1 MRTLVSLSAL
11 CALLILSSAM
21 PAKAEVET
29 RKRWMLDMS
38 HGPLRTVSVNDAM
51 GGTATY
57 HYMTIKVKN
66 GTEFARQWHPRVEA
80 ITDTNK
86 TYLSGGYNSALSGI
100 RKAEKD
106 KTLVALGSTAG
117 KLKPG
122 QTVNGV
128 AIFGPLDALYDR
140 INVQIYGLV
149 DPVATY
155 KVEQYGAKSPA
166 GAKEDDVV
174 LGDDSVIVDSVYWDR
189 NQKIL
194 KRLKQ
199 AAKESGGTVPQPNV
213 EYMEVAEN
221 RYWSMDFERLGDEF
235 FAEDDIITPKGEGW
249 AIAGAPRGLR
259 VISTEN

>member
-1 MRTLVSLSAL
+1 MRTLFTLSAL
-11 CALLILSSAM
+11 CALLILTAWS
-21 PAKAEVET
+21 PVQAEVET
-29 RKRWMLDMS
+29 KKRWMLDMS
-38 HGPLRTVSVNDAM
+38 HGPLSTVQVKDAM
-51 GGTATY
+51 GRTTTY

-80 ITDTNK
+80 ITDTKK
-86 TYLSGGYNSALSGI
+86 TYMSGGYNDALGAI
-100 RKAEKD
+100 RKATKD

-155 KVEQYGAKSPA
+155 KIEQYGDKSPA
-166 GAKEDDVV
+166 GAKEDQVV
-174 LGDDSVIVDSVYWDR
+174 LGDDSVIVDSVYWNR

-194 KRLKQ
+194 GRLKK
-199 AAKESGGTVPQPNV
+199 AAQESGGSVPQPHV

-249 AIAGAPRGLR
+249 AIAGSPRGLR
-259 VISTEN
+259 VISTEG